1 MQGCIGSGEKVG
13 ACANSSAIR
22 VGNYKLIVGMWAA
35 CSKNNGS
42 INPRMCAWWDPD
54 AAEPPAPPPPIPAQC
69 EAALESLC
77 GKVQSS
83 QKACTNCLKANSAKL
98 GAAGCTVQTAG
109 AFCNGGAAVHDNLD
123 AIEGPFS
130 GESQVLG
137 SFAAPQAPSVGPP
150 VALFNIFED
159 PTEHV
164 DLSESH
170 PEIVRQLMARLDE
183 LYGEM
188 VAGGTTGLMP
198 QWVPYH
204 TCDTPDKSCARQ
216 PVPLNAA
223 ALRKGCLDVFVPGAP
238 AVGGEE

>member
-1 MQGCIGSGEKVG
+1 M
-13 ACANSSAIR
+13 
-22 VGNYKLIVGMWAA
+22 
-35 CSKNNGS
+35 
-42 INPRMCAWWDPD
+42 
-54 AAEPPAPPPPIPAQC
+54 
-69 EAALESLC
+69 
-77 GKVQSS
+77 
-83 QKACTNCLKANSAKL
+83 
-98 GAAGCTVQTAG
+98 
-109 AFCNGGAAVHDNLD
+109 HDNLD
-123 AIEGPFS
+123 ALEGPFS

-137 SFAAPQAPSVGPP
+137 SFSAPQAPSVGPP

-216 PVPLNAA
+216 PVPLNLA

-238 AVGGEE
+238 RWAGRSRPVADRRKGVWGPPVSIVPVLRFTKRCEVQPISERGSPCAIRSLRPHRRPARPASRRCRPGAS